1 MLSTNH
7 AQLRRLAD
15 QLCVPPPHVR
25 DQQLNILNIV
35 TNRIRRG
42 FGRGRQP
49 LDAAHAP
56 MQIRHVLAGPLE
68 NDKRRR
74 LQQGQGRS
82 HDRLGNEC
90 IGDGGDIHTTSCS
103 YGISMPPLT

>member
-15 QLCVPPPHVR
+15 QLSVHPPHVR

-42 FGRGRQP
+42 FGRGPQP